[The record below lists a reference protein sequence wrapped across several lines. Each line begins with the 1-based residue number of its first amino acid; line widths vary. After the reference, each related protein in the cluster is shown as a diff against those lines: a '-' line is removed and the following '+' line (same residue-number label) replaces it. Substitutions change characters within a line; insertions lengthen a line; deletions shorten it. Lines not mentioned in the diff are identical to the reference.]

1 MLQLQASSE
10 ISETAIG
17 ERAVPGRGLG
27 VVLCVLALSLESCA
41 PLATE
46 KITWDWAKLT
56 ELQPPKPKTPDYM
69 VDIWTDTVLTQPG
82 QPAIRGLGGRILFYQ
97 NSHEKPVAV
106 DGTLTVYVF
115 EEQEEGNFDTK
126 PACKYV
132 FLPEHLSRYY
142 SRSALGHSYS
152 IWIPLDEAGSPRRE
166 VMLLARFEDARS
178 GKVIVSKPVR
188 KSLPGPASE
197 KEKQKETTA
206 QAWYRGKDLSRPE
219 SNASPSGD
227 FKPSSRPQ
235 VESTTIDL
243 PPAMAAKILGVS
255 QSELPQQSPP
265 PAGTES
271 SEPGRPSTTTTPPR
285 PNDNSQ
291 NNGLSAGQPLQP
303 GLYFQS
309 STLRQEEGDISGTKS
324 AGAGSPLNSGGAQSR
339 ISPGGRFGPGELTL
353 FPGPLGGEEHPHPPG
368 RTAPREFASPGPP
381 RGEYAGHYLEEIQTA
396 QRSGNR
402 RPPQFPAQRGPVV
415 VPSFS
420 PGRTQPHPVVWPS
433 RPPIGPQGSPPY
445 PEPTDPEAAWLTI
458 PHGSEYPN
466 Q

>member
-206 QAWYRGKDLSRPE
+206 SLVPGKGP
-219 SNASPSGD
+219 
-227 FKPSSRPQ
+227 
-235 VESTTIDL
+235 I
-243 PPAMAAKILGVS
+243 
-255 QSELPQQSPP
+255 
-265 PAGTES
+265 PAGVERLPEWRLQTFES
-271 SEPGRPSTTTTPPR
+271 GHKWRAQPSTYRQRWPPR
-285 PNDNSQ
+285 S
-291 NNGLSAGQPLQP
+291 SA
-303 GLYFQS
+303 
-309 STLRQEEGDISGTKS
+309 
-324 AGAGSPLNSGGAQSR
+324 
-339 ISPGGRFGPGELTL
+339 
-353 FPGPLGGEEHPHPPG
+353 
-368 RTAPREFASPGPP
+368 
-381 RGEYAGHYLEEIQTA
+381 
-396 QRSGNR
+396 
-402 RPPQFPAQRGPVV
+402 
-415 VPSFS
+415 
-420 PGRTQPHPVVWPS
+420 
-433 RPPIGPQGSPPY
+433 
-445 PEPTDPEAAWLTI
+445 
-458 PHGSEYPN
+458 
-466 Q
+466 